1 VSNTRHHLTVFGASS
16 FVGQILTRYLLER
29 HGVGAGL
36 DWAIAGRSKQKLEA
50 LRDSLGTRAHRLPI
64 VLADAGD
71 EGSLARLVE
80 HTGCVVSTVGPYAL
94 HGEPLVR
101 ACARTGTDYCD
112 LTGEVQ
118 WIWRMLERY
127 EQDAKASG
135 ARIVHCCGFDSIPS
149 DLGVYFLERQ
159 SLKRF
164 GKPCTRVKMR
174 VRAMRGGFSGGTV
187 ASLMNAIKEASADP
201 AVRRQLA
208 NPYSLC
214 PRGYAPSTRQPNVK
228 FAEYDE
234 DFRAWV
240 APFIMSA
247 VNSRIVQRSNA
258 LLAGAYGGNFT
269 YDEAVLSGR
278 GVKGRLAATSMAAGL
293 AGFLVVGALPPTR
306 WALERFVLPAPGEG
320 PTPEQQEQ
328 GFFDIRFKGFT
339 DDDRGLAVK
348 VTGDRDPG
356 YGSTG
361 KMLGEAATCLA
372 LDLDKQ
378 AKPGGFWT
386 PATAF
391 GETLVERLQ
400 AHAGLAFEVLD
411 AA

>member
-1 VSNTRHHLTVFGASS
+1 MSNTRHHLTVFGASS

-164 GKPCTRVKMR
+164 GRPCMRVKMR

-214 PRGYAPSTRQPNVK
+214 PRGYAPSARQPNVK

-247 VNSRIVQRSNA
+247 VNTRIVQRSNA
-258 LLAGAYGGNFT
+258 LLAGAYGGDFT
-269 YDEAVLSGR
+269 YGEAVLSGR

-306 WALERFVLPAPGEG
+306 WALEKFVLPAPGEG
-320 PTPEQQEQ
+320 PSPEQQEK

-361 KMLGEAATCLA
+361 KMLGEAAACLA
-372 LDLDKQ
+372 LDLDRQ

-391 GETLVERLQ
+391 GETLIERLQ
-400 AHAGLAFEVLD
+400 AHAGLSFEVLD